1 MKLHRSL
8 QVIAVGLSFSLL
20 VTGAVHAKPIK
31 YNFTEI
37 ADTSGNLK
45 ALGIPV
51 INNLGIVGFK
61 AQLDE
66 GGNSLFSSDGYT
78 TTTIADTSS
87 NFSFIGDDVSIN
99 DVGTIAFIAGQSR
112 QNPQVVGVYTSD
124 GKTLK
129 TIITTPTTDENGVG
143 FRANSFEEVSIN
155 NTGIV
160 ALIESISSRAQIVLI
175 GDGSN
180 TKQISRSA
188 SPLFSGLQIS
198 DRGNVVFSYYIL
210 EIYTGDI
217 STTTLIASA
226 RGFSDGKVDFVTNP
240 SFNNSGTFA
249 YIIGSGDTVKNEFI
263 QSEVVTK
270 KGNTTTT
277 VAGTSGDFNNF
288 GSTSI
293 NDRGTVAFI
302 ANLDAGGEGI
312 FTGNNPKTDKVIAT
326 GDSLFGYTVVDLDF
340 ASEGLNNSGQITFVA
355 KLANNTQVV
364 VRANPKRNFRGL
376 RN

>member
-1 MKLHRSL
+1 MKLHYSR
-8 QVIAVGLSFSLL
+8 QAVAVGLSFSLL
-20 VTGAVHAKPIK
+20 VTGEVHAKPIK

-45 ALGIPV
+45 VLGIPV

-66 GGNSLFSSDGYT
+66 GGDSLFSSDGNT

-87 NFSFIGDDVSIN
+87 NFSFMGDDVSIN
-99 DVGTIAFIAGQSR
+99 DVGTIAFIAGQNR
-112 QNPQVVGVYTSD
+112 QNPQTVGVYTSD

-129 TIITTPTTDENGVG
+129 TIITTPTTDDNGVG

-160 ALIESISSRAQIVLI
+160 ALIESISSRAQVVLI

-180 TKQISRSA
+180 TKQISGSA
-188 SPLFSGLQIS
+188 SPLLSGLQIS

-210 EIYTGDI
+210 GIYTGDLNT
-217 STTTLIASA
+217 SPPIATAS
-226 RGFSDGKVDFVTNP
+226 GFSDGKVDFVTRP
-240 SFNNSGTFA
+240 SLNNSDTFA
-249 YIIGSGDTVKNEFI
+249 YVSGSGNTAKNEVT
-263 QSEVVTK
+263 QSKVLTK

-277 VAGTSGDFNNF
+277 VADTSGDFKSF
-288 GSTSI
+288 GTTSI
-293 NDRGTVAFI
+293 NDRRTVAFI

-340 ASEGLNNSGQITFVA
+340 ASEGLNNSNQITFVA
-355 KLANNTQVV
+355 TLANNTQVV
-364 VRANPKRNFRGL
+364 VRANPRRNSRG
-376 RN
+376 